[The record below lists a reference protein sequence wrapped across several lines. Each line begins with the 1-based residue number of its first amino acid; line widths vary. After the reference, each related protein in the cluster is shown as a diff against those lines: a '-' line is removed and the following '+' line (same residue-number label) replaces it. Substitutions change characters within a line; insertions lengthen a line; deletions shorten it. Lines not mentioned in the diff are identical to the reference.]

1 MLSKLLKWLTPPQQ
15 VQKPQPMAQE
25 HKLQLSYQEKTRQ
38 TLQAQLDNPPP
49 QGLKL
54 LPQEYAGPFFIK
66 KPILI
71 DGQGA
76 TLWALTGPVV
86 HIMTTQVT
94 LKNLNIEVTGEQFT
108 QEIQACALCIQ
119 RPQQIQFYN
128 VQVRGQMSG
137 LPEETG
143 RWHYPYSLP
152 LGQLAAEQPHEFSI
166 QMEIPTPCTLASAIA
181 GVRLSP
187 HYLKPGLHTV
197 QLHIEPLVA
206 GTTLYGNLY
215 LKTTQLKRCIQLS
228 AYIIAKTVSVPSKP
242 TPVLPSTP
250 MAKRVEDSVFFNEFK
265 KTPSVHRQ
273 APKVPQAE
281 PYDPKQDNVFFKQAQ
296 KKK

>member
-1 MLSKLLKWLTPPQQ
+1 MLSKILKWLTTPQQ
-15 VQKPQPMAQE
+15 VQKSQPLAQE
-25 HKLQLSYQEKTRQ
+25 HKPQLSYQEKTRKA
-38 TLQAQLDNPPP
+38 LQAQLDNPPP

-108 QEIQACALCIQ
+108 REIQACALCIQ

-137 LPEETG
+137 LPGETG
-143 RWHYPYSLP
+143 RWHYPYSLR

-166 QMEIPTPCTLASAIA
+166 QMEVPTPCTLASAIA

-197 QLHIEPLVA
+197 QLHIEPIAA

-228 AYIIAKTVSVPSKP
+228 AHIIAKTVSVS
-242 TPVLPSTP
+242 TPVSPSTP
-250 MAKRVEDSVFFNEFK
+250 VATRVENSVFFKEFK
-265 KTPSVHRQ
+265 QTTPVYKSV
-273 APKVPQAE
+273 PKAPQAE
-281 PYDPKQDNVFFKQAQ
+281 TYDPKQDNVFFKQAQ